1 MLYERIRSMS
11 DGCCETGIDPA
22 RLHRRQRRVLTIVLL
37 INVAT
42 FLMMVAAS
50 LLSGSSSLLSGT
62 LDNFG
67 DAVTY
72 ALSFAVVGA
81 SGRLKA
87 RVALFKG
94 AMILTGA
101 FAVAAQIVWR
111 LLHPATPIVETMGV
125 AAFLNLGANLV
136 CLRLLTPHRSTDIN
150 MASVWECSRND
161 VVEGLAVIVTA
172 GAVWFTSSAWPDLIV
187 AIVLLIVFLRSALR
201 VLGASWQELRSFRA
215 A

>member
-1 MLYERIRSMS
+1 MS
-11 DGCCETGIDPA
+11 DSCCETGIDPGL
-22 RLHRRQRRVLTIVLL
+22 LHRNQRRVLTIVLL

-42 FLMMVAAS
+42 FIMMVAAS
-50 LLSGSSSLLSGT
+50 VLSGSSSLLSGT

-81 SGRLKA
+81 PGRLKA

-94 AMILTGA
+94 AMILTA
-101 FAVAAQIVWR
+101 ALAVAAQIIWR
-111 LLHPATPIVETMGV
+111 LLHPETPIVETMGT

-136 CLRLLTPHRSTDIN
+136 CLRLLTPHRISDIN

-172 GAVWFTSSAWPDLIV
+172 GAVWFTGSVWPDLIV
-187 AIVLLIVFLRSALR
+187 AIVLLIVFSRSALR
-201 VLGASWQELRSFRA
+201 VLGASWHELRSFRTA
-215 A
+215 